1 MISDGAE
8 PVEAAAFTHLSS
20 NSLSHCANRLN
31 RSLAMAWASWVES
44 WKGVRREREML
55 SRALKRA
62 FNQLV
67 AGAFTSWAEAAAE
80 AKRHRT
86 LLKRCV

>member
-1 MISDGAE
+1 
-8 PVEAAAFTHLSS
+8 
-20 NSLSHCANRLN
+20 
-31 RSLAMAWASWVES
+31 MAWASWVES